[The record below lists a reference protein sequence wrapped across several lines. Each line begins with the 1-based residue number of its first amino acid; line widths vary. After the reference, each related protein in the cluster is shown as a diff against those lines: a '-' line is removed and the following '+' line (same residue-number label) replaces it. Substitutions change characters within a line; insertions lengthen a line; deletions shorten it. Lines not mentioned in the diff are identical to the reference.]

1 MTLNER
7 ISVTFRDEITFES
20 ALESSEYILYDE
32 KKFQEVK
39 VEISIYIEEW
49 PKIKTLGV
57 IFLNFKVWYMIW
69 EVKVGLNFLVGFG
82 GTIGKYPGAKQSL
95 DSDTNSL

>member
-1 MTLNER
+1 MKIISGSKSGNFNLNRRMTKNSNFR
-7 ISVTFRDEITFES
+7 IDF
-20 ALESSEYILYDE
+20 L
-32 KKFQEVK
+32 KFQ
-39 VEISIYIEEW
+39 SQIY
-49 PKIKTLGV
+49 
-57 IFLNFKVWYMIW
+57 MW